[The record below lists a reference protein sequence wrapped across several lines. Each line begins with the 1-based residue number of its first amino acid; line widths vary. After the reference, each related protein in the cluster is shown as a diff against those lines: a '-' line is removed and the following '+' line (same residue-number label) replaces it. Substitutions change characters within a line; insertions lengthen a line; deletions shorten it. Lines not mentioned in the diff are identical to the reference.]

1 MLKYTAVA
9 AASKAFSVNHATRR
23 AYRVLGNRVLE
34 RMRLGSGIPAPYLDR
49 AVRLLETCDRHS
61 GLASGD
67 RVLELGTGWVHWE
80 ATILRLFHDVEVTL
94 YDVVDNRL
102 PKAYRA
108 WVGQLRDELDG
119 DFGRRLPVSAER
131 LDAAR
136 ELADRALR
144 TESYEELYTLLGF
157 RYVLDPS
164 GMLADVPSN
173 SYALVVS
180 ADVLEH
186 VPART
191 LPAYLHEARTKLVP
205 GGLSV
210 HQIDLV
216 DHFTYFD
223 PTCSK
228 KNYYRYTDA
237 SWRRWFDSDV
247 QYINRVQ
254 CPEWRALFADAGFET
269 VEEDQVSEALPSLVL
284 APEYAELS
292 AADRECMQML
302 VVHRRP
308 ETARLVSP

>member
-9 AASKAFSVNHATRR
+9 AASKAFSVNNVTRR
-23 AYRVLGNRVLE
+23 AYRVLGNKVLE
-34 RMRLGSGIPAPYLDR
+34 RMRLDSGIPAPYLDR
-49 AVRLLETCDRHS
+49 AVRLLETCDRYS
-61 GLASGD
+61 ALAAGD

-102 PKAYRA
+102 PRAYRA
-108 WVGQLRDELDG
+108 WLGQLRDELDG

-136 ELADRALR
+136 ALADRALR
-144 TESYEELYTLLGF
+144 TESYDELYALMGF

-164 GMLADVPSN
+164 GMLAGVPPN

-191 LPAYLHEARTKLVP
+191 LPTYLDEARERLLP

-228 KNYYRYTDA
+228 KNYYRYTDE

-254 CPEWRALFADAGFET
+254 CPEWRALFADAGFEAM
-269 VEEDQVSEALPSLVL
+269 EEDQVSEPLPPHGL
-284 APEYAELS
+284 APEYADLS
-292 AADRECMQML
+292 APDRECMQML
-302 VVHRRP
+302 VVHRRSERTP
-308 ETARLVSP
+308 ASV